1 MQCFLKYTATLSL
14 SKGKAMRSAKFIAC
28 CFVEVP
34 YNDAFYNAIFTD
46 KNGNDHVIVGKRG
59 DWLYITDDD
68 CIFTKN
74 QLQKLV
80 IGKQEQED
88 YQIIPVERLKREQ
101 RIKRAQEEL
110 NSIKSM

>member
-1 MQCFLKYTATLSL
+1 MALFRQCRFVIYKPLKDGW
-14 SKGKAMRSAKFIAC
+14 GKIMKSNKFIAC

-34 YNDAFYNAIFTD
+34 YNDAFYHATFTD

-74 QLQKLV
+74 QLQKT
-80 IGKQEQED
+80 G
-88 YQIIPVERLKREQ
+88 YR
-101 RIKRAQEEL
+101 
-110 NSIKSM
+110 